1 MGNLRERPLCSHA
14 LVVALGKGKN
24 RWCPAL
30 ATSLRAS
37 LVSEKMDLTR
47 STCLWLIFLV
57 LQPLLTHGYRQR
69 MNNVGSG
76 NRQLQQRPTRPPLP
90 NPHPGI
96 VGFMG
101 GGDPNEARKMMYYTY
116 RRFLAIRLFKQGIFE
131 MKECMIG
138 SLERKRAWRISSI
151 THVIWQVFHPFL
163 LFVSQIINTLCFDEF
178 FHRFCITDISKKK
191 PCCVFAYFSF
201 LTASVNYGPI
211 LHILH
216 MFSSSSP
223 SSRTFGHKLTL

>member
-116 RRFLAIRLFKQGIFE
+116 RRFLAIRLFKQGIYE
-131 MKECMIG
+131 MKEYLIG
-138 SLERKRAWRISSI
+138 NLEIKGAWTNCLKPRS
-151 THVIWQVFHPFL
+151 WQKWHDFSGYNYSDWDQGCIASEVPGIFL
-163 LFVSQIINTLCFDEF
+163 LCF
-178 FHRFCITDISKKK
+178 
-191 PCCVFAYFSF
+191 
-201 LTASVNYGPI
+201 
-211 LHILH
+211 
-216 MFSSSSP
+216 
-223 SSRTFGHKLTL
+223 